1 MRTRRT
7 PEPGILVMGVLSNS
21 EEALSEAKTRVKD
34 IFSPLLRWTVPLSF
48 ESFTDY
54 YEEEMGHDIFRSYWV
69 LTDRLAR
76 GALVEAKL
84 ATNGI
89 ERKMRTGEKRRVNLD
104 PGLLTPE
111 SLILASTKPYS
122 HRVYISKG
130 IYGEITYMFRKDGQI
145 EFFPWTYPDY
155 RSPTAVD
162 FFSQVRKDY
171 LLS

>member
-1 MRTRRT
+1 
-7 PEPGILVMGVLSNS
+7 MGVLSSS
-21 EEALSEAKTRVKD
+21 EEALSEAELRVKD
-34 IFSPLLRWTVPLSF
+34 LFSPLLEWTVPMSF
-48 ESFTDY
+48 EGFTDY

-69 LTDRLAR
+69 LTERLVR

-89 ERKMRTGEKRRVNLD
+89 ERKMSKGGKRRVNLD

-111 SLILASTKPYS
+111 SLILATTKPYS

-130 IYGEITYMFRKDGQI
+130 VYGEIAYMFRKDGQI

-155 RSPTAVD
+155 RSPTAVA
-162 FFSQVRKDY
+162 FFSQVRKEY